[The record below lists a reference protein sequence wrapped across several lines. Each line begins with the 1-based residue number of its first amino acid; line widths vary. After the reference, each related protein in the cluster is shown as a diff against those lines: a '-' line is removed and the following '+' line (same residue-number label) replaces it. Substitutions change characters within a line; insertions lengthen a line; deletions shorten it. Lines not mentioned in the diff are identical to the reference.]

1 MLCLTCGRVRPA
13 AQVSDYT
20 LRRARLIEQHGLCV
34 CVPIQERPKHARPPA
49 DAELSEPVP

>member
-13 AQVSDYT
+13 AEVSDYT

-34 CVPIQERPKHARPPA
+34 CVQVEDRPKHARPTE
-49 DAELSEPVP
+49 DVELSEPVI